1 MSRGPGSVERKITD
15 IWAVS
20 DAVAYTVA
28 ILAWRVF
35 GLEPG
40 TKPTRAQRISVLR
53 AARRVLKRREDE
65 ACREGRRFHEKWEAA
80 NAKTEDELGRKRFKR
95 RRWDSAYEM
104 ALARHLKE
112 AEKADPRPK
121 KKRDDRILGWHEG
134 KRARQVVF
142 HHYCT
147 PLEVWAVRVQP
158 AGVAW
163 APAEIVRITERNV
176 MVRYAGEIARLDRF
190 RLSTSW
196 ERLDEER
203 FRSRGFG

>member
-1 MSRGPGSVERKITD
+1 
-15 IWAVS
+15 
-20 DAVAYTVA
+20 
-28 ILAWRVF
+28 
-35 GLEPG
+35 
-40 TKPTRAQRISVLR
+40 
-53 AARRVLKRREDE
+53 
-65 ACREGRRFHEKWEAA
+65 
-80 NAKTEDELGRKRFKR
+80 
-95 RRWDSAYEM
+95 M

-112 AEKADPRPK
+112 AEKAAPRPK
-121 KKRDDRILGWHEG
+121 KKKDDRILGWHEG

-142 HHYCT
+142 HHYSC
-147 PLEVWAVRVQP
+147 PLEVWAVRVQR
-158 AGVAW
+158 AGFAW